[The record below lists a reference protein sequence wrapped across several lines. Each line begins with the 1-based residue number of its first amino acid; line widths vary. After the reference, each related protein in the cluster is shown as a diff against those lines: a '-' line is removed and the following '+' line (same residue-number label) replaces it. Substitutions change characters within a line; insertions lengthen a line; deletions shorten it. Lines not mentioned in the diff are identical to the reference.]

1 MARIT
6 MANIISILRTK
17 INDVDSSIWTDD
29 QLQNYL
35 DMHRQHIV
43 REKLQRDKTNKTY
56 YSRYAM
62 LEGLPDQWSGSP
74 FIALYD
80 GPYSSAMEVVP
91 DSFNLIDGT
100 FYFDSPQSRDYYLDA
115 TSYDI
120 NLAIAECLEQLVM
133 DRDRAIRWV
142 RGNVKY
148 THYDL
153 LELAKYHRSL
163 SALGSIRLTR
173 HYNSLEEV

>member
-1 MARIT
+1 MARVT
-6 MANIISILRTK
+6 MTNIINILRTK

-43 REKLQRDKTNKTY
+43 REKLQKDRTNKTY
-56 YSRYAM
+56 YSRYSM
-62 LEGLPDQWSGSP
+62 LEGLSDQWSGAP
-74 FIALYD
+74 FIGLYN
-80 GPYSSAMEVVP
+80 GPHPDAIEVVP
-91 DSFNLIDGT
+91 DGFNLIDGF
-100 FYFDSPQSRDYYLDA
+100 FYFKSPQLEDYYLDA
-115 TSYDI
+115 ISYDI
-120 NLAIAECLEQLVM
+120 NLAIAECLEQLAM

-142 RGNVKY
+142 RGNIRY

-163 SALGSIRLTR
+163 SNLGTIRLIK
-173 HYNSLEEV
+173 HYNG